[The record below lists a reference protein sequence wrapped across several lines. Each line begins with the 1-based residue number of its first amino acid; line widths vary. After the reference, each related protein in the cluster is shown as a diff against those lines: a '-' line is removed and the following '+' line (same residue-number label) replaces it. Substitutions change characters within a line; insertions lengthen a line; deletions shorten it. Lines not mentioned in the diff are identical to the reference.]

1 MTFKRMMNN
10 VQWKMENELTLGLS
24 KIGQRLFRFFL
35 FFTLHSSLFIQF
47 SCQPKQVT
55 PIDGLIGKVW
65 KAKSVKE
72 GATVVYTTGGTNNVK
87 PGYNSF
93 RLDLTKKDQVT
104 LKDIDG
110 RTLVGTWSVST
121 DNSRLILEN
130 LVPKPTGT
138 IGTVEFVFLA
148 TPTDASMNMQRT
160 AESRKT
166 GNTVNEYELVP
177 E

>member
-1 MTFKRMMNN
+1 MYNGQWRMVNNQWRMNN
-10 VQWKMENELTLGLS
+10 GTWHKDISAFIVKWSTLFIIHLTL
-24 KIGQRLFRFFL
+24 
-35 FFTLHSSLFIQF
+35 FIYS

-55 PIDGLIGKVW
+55 PVDGLIGKVW

-72 GATVVYTTGGTNNVK
+72 GTTVVYTDGGTGNVK
-87 PGYNSF
+87 PGYSGF

-110 RTLVGTWSVST
+110 RTLTGTWSVST
-121 DNSRLILEN
+121 DNTRLILEKLQPN
-130 LVPKPTGT
+130 PTGT
-138 IGTVEFVFLA
+138 VGTIEYLFLSLPTA
-148 TPTDASMNMQRT
+148 TNMNMQRT

-166 GNTVNEYELVP
+166 GNSINEYELVP